1 MTDAAAQ
8 RNRADRTFY
17 TVVAV
22 LAALVAFAGFARTYY
37 LKDLFGT
44 PALSGLVH
52 AHGIVM
58 TAWLAL
64 FFVQARLIAAQR
76 VDLHRRLGLAGGLL
90 ALLIVV
96 VGTAT
101 SIESARHGLSPGLPP
116 LVFLAIPLGVVVV
129 FAVLVTAALL
139 LRRRA
144 DFHKRLMAL
153 ASISILTPAIAR
165 IPVDALQAVGPPLF
179 FGLTDLIVL
188 ACVAYDTMRN
198 RRLHPA
204 FGWGALFLFASQPL
218 RIMLAF
224 TPAWMEFATWL
235 VR

>member
-1 MTDAAAQ
+1 MMEKTVQ
-8 RNRADRTFY
+8 HSRADRTFY

-22 LAALVAFAGFARTYY
+22 AAALVAFAGFARTYY
-37 LKDLFGT
+37 FKDLFDS

-58 TAWLAL
+58 TAWLVL
-64 FFVQARLIAAQR
+64 FFVQARLIAARR
-76 VDLHRRLGLAGGLL
+76 VDLHRRLGIAGAVL

-96 VGTAT
+96 VGAATA
-101 SIESARHGLSPGLPP
+101 IESARNGLSPGLPP

-129 FAVLVTAALL
+129 FAVLVAAALL
-139 LRRRA
+139 LRRRG

-165 IPVDALQAVGPPLF
+165 IPVGALQAMGPQLF
-179 FGLTDLIVL
+179 FGITDLIVL
-188 ACVAYDTMRN
+188 ACVAYDTVRN

-218 RIMLAF
+218 RIVLAF